1 MHWIAIILLLLAAP
15 MAKGQ
20 SAFAFT
26 LGTLGGDGGV
36 SATAMISTWELA
48 GADTVTLPLR
58 SGYTYDF
65 TVDWGDGS
73 ALSTVTAFDDADRI
87 HNYTAGGTKTV
98 TIEGDFTCL
107 YFSTA
112 SAGVK
117 ALFRTIEQWG
127 DIQLEQMN
135 GAFYLCL
142 NATSYADFPY
152 MPVNNLSYG
161 WSGNTS
167 MTTFPV
173 VSNLIDNITLFKTWE
188 GCSSGT
194 NFSYVNTQT
203 NVNSLKAT
211 WKQCIVATSFPEV
224 SALTNVNSL
233 DSTWAYAD
241 SATVFPEVNTLTKV
255 TTLKETWKQCIVATS
270 FPDVDALT
278 NVITLH
284 QTWLNCGTSTSF
296 PEVNTQTNVNSLKET
311 WQNCSSATSFPDV
324 DALTKVTTLDST
336 WAYADSATVFPE
348 VNTLTKVTTLKETW
362 RECDTATS
370 FPEVSALTNVNS
382 LSTTWRECSSAT
394 NLPDVS
400 ALTNVTTYI
409 YAWYKCAGLTT
420 VPVLPSSSTALIT
433 TTGAFQSIGS
443 GMTGTVVELWD
454 TNNFPNVSSYADT
467 FTGATG
473 LDNYADIPDNWK
485 GL

>member
-161 WSGNTS
+161 WLGNTS

-173 VSNLIDNITLFKTWE
+173 VSNLIDNITLLKTWE

-194 NFSYVNTQT
+194 NFSYVNTLT
-203 NVNSLKAT
+203 KVTTLKAT
-211 WKQCIVATSFPEV
+211 WKHCIVATSFPEV
-224 SALTNVNSL
+224 SALTNVNS
-233 DSTWAYAD
+233 
-241 SATVFPEVNTLTKV
+241 
-255 TTLKETWKQCIVATS
+255 
-270 FPDVDALT
+270 
-278 NVITLH
+278 
-284 QTWLNCGTSTSF
+284 
-296 PEVNTQTNVNSLKET
+296 
-311 WQNCSSATSFPDV
+311 
-324 DALTKVTTLDST
+324 LDST

>member
-173 VSNLIDNITLFKTWE
+173 VSNLIDNITLLKTW
-188 GCSSGT
+188 
-194 NFSYVNTQT
+194 
-203 NVNSLKAT
+203 KH
-211 WKQCIVATSFPEV
+211 CIVATSFPEV
-224 SALTNVNSL
+224 SALTNVNS
-233 DSTWAYAD
+233 
-241 SATVFPEVNTLTKV
+241 
-255 TTLKETWKQCIVATS
+255 
-270 FPDVDALT
+270 
-278 NVITLH
+278 
-284 QTWLNCGTSTSF
+284 
-296 PEVNTQTNVNSLKET
+296 
-311 WQNCSSATSFPDV
+311 
-324 DALTKVTTLDST
+324 LDST